1 MKRNRNAKR
10 EFHTIKEVMISVSN
24 LPHQVGAR
32 PNTFAIL
39 SVNLHSLDEHD
50 KKNIGKLTDNEIH
63 ELNGEALSEE
73 SEEEQKQGAVLVS
86 AIKVA

>member
-1 MKRNRNAKR
+1 M
-10 EFHTIKEVMISVSN
+10 
-24 LPHQVGAR
+24 GAR

-63 ELNGEALSEE
+63 ELNGEDLSDE
-73 SEEEQKQGAVLVS
+73 SEEEK
-86 AIKVA
+86 K